1 MILGYKKQVKTYK
14 SILTKV
20 LTGFSRNE
28 LLKTKD
34 NLNKYIEYCA
44 ENKHINKNNKVKN
57 NIKETLILLE
67 AVNDMLQYKDIKQDT
82 NTNNATSEN
91 IKSTLEGENK
101 PSKSNKKGDK
111 DK

>member
-1 MILGYKKQVKTYK
+1 MMYKKKYK
-14 SILTKV
+14 VVNSILTNV
-20 LTGFSRNE
+20 INGYTRNE
-28 LLKTKD
+28 LLRQKD

-67 AVNDMLQYKDIKQDT
+67 LVNNALQYKDVVQT
-82 NTNNATSEN
+82 QNTNNAPSEN

-101 PSKSNKKGDK
+101 PSKSKNKEGKG
-111 DK
+111 

>member
-1 MILGYKKQVKTYK
+1 MMYKKKYKTYK

-20 LTGFSRNE
+20 LSGYTRNE
-28 LLKTKD
+28 LLRQRD

-44 ENKHINKNNKVKN
+44 ENKHINKDKRIKN

-67 AVNDMLQYKDIKQDT
+67 CVNDVLQYKDVKQEN